1 MHINKWHPVIFD
13 FCYKEIYQKNLCV
26 NFFIHDGYEC
36 MLKGVFF
43 VMCASF
49 RKIYLIATVIC
60 TMHKKY
66 QFVLEKYVRTYI
78 CA

>member
-43 VMCASF
+43 AMCASF
-49 RKIYLIATVIC
+49 CKIYFIATVIC
-60 TMHKKY
+60 IIDKKY
-66 QFVLEKYVRTYI
+66 QFVLEKYVSTYI